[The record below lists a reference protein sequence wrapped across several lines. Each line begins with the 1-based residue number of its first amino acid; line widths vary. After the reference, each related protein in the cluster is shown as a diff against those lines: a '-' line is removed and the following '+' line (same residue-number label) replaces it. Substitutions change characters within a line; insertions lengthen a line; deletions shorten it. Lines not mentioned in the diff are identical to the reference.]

1 MMINDPLGDMLTRI
15 RNGGRVNK
23 SEVTVPASMMKKNVL
38 EVLKREGFIRDF
50 KEFSPREGVREIK
63 VELKYQE
70 SGAPVI
76 NEIKRVSTPGRRV
89 YSKVADIRR
98 VYNGLGISI
107 LSTPKGILSDHEARN
122 ENVGGEVLCTVF

>member
-1 MMINDPLGDMLTRI
+1 MMLNDPLGDMLTRI
-15 RNGGRVNK
+15 RNGGRVKK
-23 SEVTVPASMMKKNVL
+23 SDVNVPMSNLKMSVL

-50 KEFSPREGVREIK
+50 TVVKPREGVTEIK

-76 NEIKRVSTPGRRV
+76 SEIKRVSKPGRRV
-89 YSKVADIRR
+89 YSGVADIKR

-107 LSTPKGILSDHEARN
+107 LSTPKGVLSDHEARN
-122 ENVGGEVLCTVF
+122 ENVGGEILCTVF

>member
-1 MMINDPLGDMLTRI
+1 MILNDPLGDMFTRL
-15 RNGGRVNK
+15 RNGGRAQKAEVN
-23 SEVTVPASMMKKNVL
+23 VPMSNMKKNVL

-50 KEFSPREGVREIK
+50 KVVKQREGVVEIT

-70 SGAPVI
+70 SGSPVI
-76 NEIKRVSTPGRRV
+76 SEIRRVSKPGRRV
-89 YSKVADIRR
+89 YSGVADIRR